1 MAQNLALA
9 PVLCTAQN
17 LTNRYVPV
25 WRDGSAPP
33 RRTSRVRGVL
43 YGAKAVHSGVQ
54 GDGGSRIL
62 RPQVTTQRPAVPQM
76 LS

>member
-1 MAQNLALA
+1 MQSTSKVIGVSVRMCSL
-9 PVLCTAQN
+9 
-17 LTNRYVPV
+17 
-25 WRDGSAPP
+25 WRDGSGPP
-33 RRTSRVRGVL
+33 RRTSRIRGVL
-43 YGAKAVHSGVQ
+43 YGAKAVRSGVQ